1 MPASCSCS
9 LGLPLRSW
17 HQWFCA
23 IPVSSPLCRSPCVIP
38 WVWLSTWPCVLL
50 TQSCPTLCYPL
61 DCSLPGSSIHGIS
74 QARIPEW
81 AAISFSRDWTSISR
95 VSCITGGFFTC
106 RTMGDYPGT
115 LVSKDW
121 CVLPR
126 SQLLLPSAL
135 HRPPSRC
142 RLSGP
147 HWFDITGSSS
157 SRPPLH
163 WLLWTF
169 YLSYFLVLCFVAQS
183 CLALCDPWTVA
194 SQAPLSMG
202 ILQARILE
210 WVAMPSPRV
219 SSQPRDR
226 TQVSCIAGRF
236 FKLSYQGRPH
246 FLNLSLFLFCCP
258 ASPF

>member
-1 MPASCSCS
+1 MGFPRQEYRSGLPFPSPGIEPAS
-9 LGLPLRSW
+9 
-17 HQWFCA
+17 
-23 IPVSSPLCRSPCVIP
+23 PVSPVSQVDFLPAEPGG
-38 WVWLSTWPCVLL
+38 LSW
-50 TQSCPTLCYPL
+50 Y
-61 DCSLPGSSIHGIS
+61 
-74 QARIPEW
+74 
-81 AAISFSRDWTSISR
+81 
-95 VSCITGGFFTC
+95 
-106 RTMGDYPGT
+106 

-147 HWFDITGSSS
+147 HWFDITSSSS

-163 WLLWTF
+163 WFLWTF

-194 SQAPLSMG
+194 SQALLSMG